1 MISADQNGSD
11 PSGIRFGSGEIYA
24 IVEAAPFTDTI
35 SNTLCVGRRRPQ
47 DSDEQVFLFVIMKS
61 GVTLTAQLRN
71 DLEQAIKQG
80 LSSRHVP
87 KFVLEVPDIPVTING
102 KKVEIAVK
110 QIMGGKDVQ
119 ASATVANPEALQ
131 YFRRFREV
139 ESEPREARL

>member
-1 MISADQNGSD
+1 MAD

-24 IVEAAPFTDTI
+24 IVEAATFNTKI

-47 DSDEQVFLFVIMKS
+47 DSDEAVFLFLVMKP
-61 GVTLTAQLRN
+61 GHALTPQLR
-71 DLEQAIKQG
+71 DQVKQAIRQG

-110 QIMGGKDVQ
+110 QVLSGKDVQ
-119 ASATVANPEALQ
+119 PSATVANPEAIA
-131 YFRRFREV
+131 YFKRFRAL
-139 ESEPREARL
+139 ESEPKGAARL